1 MWVYLL
7 NKTHASIV
15 FVYTHKRVCVIGCY
29 PVSIST
35 DHTLHLHVSVC
46 LLHPHG
52 LLCPLPKPVCK
63 DTQHSVDVCVN
74 VCVCLLFCSL
84 FCDSRMLP
92 PAYLLFHIAILR
104 GISRASQ
111 RRVTWRKGLLS
122 NQTPTTPKH
131 HQPKTPF
138 QACNQISILM
148 RL

>member
-84 FCDSRMLP
+84 FCDSRMLSPRLP
-92 PAYLLFHIAILR
+92 PLPHCNPSGDIKGKPEKGYLEK
-104 GISRASQ
+104 
-111 RRVTWRKGLLS
+111 RVAKQPNTHHPQAPPTQNSVPGL
-122 NQTPTTPKH
+122 
-131 HQPKTPF
+131 QPD
-138 QACNQISILM
+138 
-148 RL
+148 